1 MYPQEFI
8 DQVKNST
15 DIVKLAKRYTELNLV
30 GDGIWNGRCPN
41 PKHND
46 SDPSFTVWEKT
57 QSWACLGCHNGKKGV
72 EGNLGSDC
80 FALVQFVDKISWMQ
94 ALIKLAERAGIP
106 VPDDKNQKAY
116 DYKKRLA
123 IAYSKSLNN
132 QVFNYLQSRGLTR
145 DDMEEW
151 LLGFDGKRIVF
162 PLFDRYRH
170 ILGFSK
176 RWLVM
181 PEGANDKYRNTSN
194 SEIFNKTYYLYGI
207 HNINVEFP
215 EMRFTEGPMDVIL
228 SHKYGV
234 KNIVA
239 TQGTS
244 FTEGHM
250 EVIKNYGMIPV
261 FCNDGDPAGMKST
274 RKSIHMLA
282 EKGIYSKILILPK
295 EKDMADMANELQD
308 GLEEYIVRNSM
319 TYGQYII
326 QSIVNIYDAKV
337 NEIRI
342 KLYPEIIEL
351 LDQIPET
358 DEKKIILSYIKDR
371 LHITI

>member
-1 MYPQEFI
+1 
-8 DQVKNST
+8 
-15 DIVKLAKRYTELNLV
+15 
-30 GDGIWNGRCPN
+30 
-41 PKHND
+41 
-46 SDPSFTVWEKT
+46 
-57 QSWACLGCHNGKKGV
+57 
-72 EGNLGSDC
+72 
-80 FALVQFVDKISWMQ
+80 
-94 ALIKLAERAGIP
+94 
-106 VPDDKNQKAY
+106 
-116 DYKKRLA
+116 
-123 IAYSKSLNN
+123 
-132 QVFNYLQSRGLTR
+132 
-145 DDMEEW
+145 
-151 LLGFDGKRIVF
+151 
-162 PLFDRYRH
+162 
-170 ILGFSK
+170 
-176 RWLVM
+176 M